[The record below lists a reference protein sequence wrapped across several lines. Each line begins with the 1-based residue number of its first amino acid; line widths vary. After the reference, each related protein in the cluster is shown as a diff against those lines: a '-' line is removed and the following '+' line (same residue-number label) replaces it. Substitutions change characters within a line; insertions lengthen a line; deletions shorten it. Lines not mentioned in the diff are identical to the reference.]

1 VELAALTRLLRLSS
15 PSLPIGGYSYSQ
27 GLEAVLATGGASA
40 SAEVERWIGDHLALV
55 LARNDAAYWWRLALA
70 WGAGDLAAA
79 ATWNAEFL
87 ASRDGAEPRAETVQM
102 GYSLTRLLEELEG
115 DAASPLLAL
124 EPPTFPAAHA
134 FAATLWRLPPREAL
148 AAYLWAWLEAQ
159 VLAYLKLGG
168 AGQVAG
174 QRILGRL
181 AAHIPRIVDESEAI
195 EDDDISSF
203 APALALTSY
212 AHEVQ
217 DGRLFRS

>member
-1 VELAALTRLLRLSS
+1 MELAALTRLLRLSS

-27 GLEAVLATGGASA
+27 GLEAALAAGSA
-40 SAEVERWIGDHLALV
+40 ATPAEVERWVGDHLALV
-55 LARNDAAYWWRLALA
+55 LARNDAAFWWRLVRA
-70 WGAGDLAAA
+70 WEAGDHAAA
-79 ATWNAEFL
+79 ARWNAEFL

-102 GYSLTRLLEELEG
+102 GFSLAALIEALEG
-115 DAASPLLAL
+115 GAATPLRAL

-134 FAATLWRLPPREAL
+134 FVATLWRLPPREAL

-159 VLAYLKLGG
+159 VLAYLKLGA

-174 QRILGRL
+174 QRVL
-181 AAHIPRIVDESEAI
+181 AALSAQVTRIVEESEAL

-203 APALALTSY
+203 APALALMSY